1 MARQE
6 TGKEVPKEIAMKGN
20 GVTLMEYVRMH
31 VRKISKMALLAMEM
45 EALEEIVRV
54 E

>member
-6 TGKEVPKEIAMKGN
+6 TGKELPKVIVWKGN
-20 GVTLMEYVRMH
+20 GVTLMENVRKH

-45 EALEEIVRV
+45 EALEEIVGL